1 MFSRIR
7 AMVLVV
13 GLALMALAGLSHVSQ
28 QVRNAVRIAASAV
41 WGS

>member
-1 MFSRIR
+1 MVSRVR
-7 AMVLVV
+7 TMVLVA
-13 GLALMALAGLSHVSQ
+13 GLALLGLTGLSHVSQ